1 MSTKTAKPERTPT
14 DAALMKAFTKYE
26 ESLNVALS
34 LLRTAPEKSGIF
46 DENDDDTFRTFV
58 ADTRT
63 RDLYRGHRA
72 FHGIALAAQ
81 DRIDAKKE
89 MASHE

>member
-46 DENDDDTFRTFV
+46 DDTDEDSFKEYV
-58 ADTRT
+58 ADSRT
-63 RDLYRGHRA
+63 RDLYRAHRA
-72 FHGIALAAQ
+72 FHGIALASQ
-81 DRIDAKKE
+81 SRIDAKNE
-89 MASHE
+89 GIEP